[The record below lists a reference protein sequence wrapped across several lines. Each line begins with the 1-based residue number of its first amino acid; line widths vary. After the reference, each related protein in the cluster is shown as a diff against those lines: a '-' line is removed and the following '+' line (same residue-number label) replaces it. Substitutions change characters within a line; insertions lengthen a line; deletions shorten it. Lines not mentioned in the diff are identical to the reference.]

1 MKPEDVEYGRE
12 YLIEL
17 LQHNEEVTI
26 EFNKKDGSKRKMK
39 CTLLPKKLPKR
50 EVTEGKDRPN
60 KEPKLDIIPVFDLEK
75 KAWRSF
81 RVDSVTA
88 FSFSI

>member
-1 MKPEDVEYGRE
+1 MNKDNELVITRE

-17 LQHNEEVTI
+17 LQNNEIIVRFT
-26 EFNKKDGSKRKMK
+26 KKDGTAREMK
-39 CTLLPKKLPKR
+39 CTLKRGKLPRR
-50 EVTEGKDRPN
+50 EVTEGRDRPS
-60 KEPKLDIIPVFDLEK
+60 KEPNLDIIPVFDLEK

-81 RVDSVTA
+81 RVDSVTS

>member
-1 MKPEDVEYGRE
+1 MNEDNELVITRE

-17 LQHNEEVTI
+17 LQNNVITVR
-26 EFNKKDGSKRKMK
+26 FTKKDGTAREML
-39 CTLLPKKLPKR
+39 CTLKQGKLPRR

-60 KEPKLDIIPVFDLEK
+60 KEPNQDIIPVFDMEK

-81 RVDSVTA
+81 RVDSVTG